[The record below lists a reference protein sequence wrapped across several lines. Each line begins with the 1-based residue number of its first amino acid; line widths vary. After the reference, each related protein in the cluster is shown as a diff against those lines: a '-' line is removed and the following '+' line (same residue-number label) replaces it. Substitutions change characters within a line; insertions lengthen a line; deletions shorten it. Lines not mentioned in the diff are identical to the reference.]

1 MQLIVDDTVSKL
13 IDIGVVAGVGA
24 QKLFNRRE
32 PPLIECVIVENPND
46 RIADRGIIG
55 NATLSFLNA
64 HGRVLDLIGDFGAFA
79 GNVSDPA
86 YRGESD
92 LNNRIF
98 KKRFKPLL
106 EFEVDD
112 PFLGLVAIPIFFNM
126 KKME

>member
-1 MQLIVDDTVSKL
+1 MQLIVDDTISKL

-24 QKLFNRRE
+24 EKLFNRRE

-46 RIADRGIIG
+46 RIADSGIIR

-64 HGRVLDLIGDFGAFA
+64 HGRVLDLIDDFGAFA
-79 GNVSDPA
+79 GNIGDPA
-86 YRGESD
+86 YRGERD
-92 LNNRIF
+92 LKNRIF
-98 KKRFKPLL
+98 KKRCKPLL

-112 PFLGLVAIPIFFNM
+112 PFLGLAAIPVFINM